1 VAESSEFITG
11 LVDRS
16 IGSGCLTFDVS
27 IGILGKRQF
36 GEMVVWGNGGLGKW
50 WLAIEDCICRH
61 CNCGTDCNFGSRFV
75 RVQERA
81 RYAHRTFSL
90 WINVL
95 NGTDYTV
102 SFTNIASA

>member
-1 VAESSEFITG
+1 
-11 LVDRS
+11 
-16 IGSGCLTFDVS
+16 
-27 IGILGKRQF
+27 
-36 GEMVVWGNGGLGKW
+36 MVVWGNGGW
-50 WLAIEDCICRH
+50 PSRIVYVVIAIV
-61 CNCGTDCNFGSRFV
+61 GTDCNFGSRFV
-75 RVQERA
+75 RVKERA